1 MNTSLDTDTVSY
13 FMLVLKRYEE
23 DESMPHFEE
32 ILNYFNLMQNGAK
45 MEDTQLDL
53 LLPIKEIIKQS

>member
-1 MNTSLDTDTVSY
+1 
-13 FMLVLKRYEE
+13 MLVLKRYEE